1 MAGKGASGKKRIS
14 LWKILCILWCVI
26 AVGFWLSFFWMVFR
40 EKTYEFLQPRDSV
53 AEIHIGFCAEATDLY
68 SYPSEEW
75 RELVS
80 SRYQPHAE
88 LDPSQFDSFLED
100 FHSLECH
107 QWVNDPIPCIQGE
120 TIRILYT
127 DGSMEWICAHGT
139 FSWDSTTGKTDATW
153 YHFDTDPFREFLDSN
168 GH

>member
-1 MAGKGASGKKRIS
+1 MAKSGKKRS
-14 LWKILCILWCVI
+14 RVGKVLFVLWCAM
-26 AVGFWLSFFWMVFR
+26 AVCFWISFFWLVFR
-40 EKTYEFLQPRDSV
+40 EKTYEFLQSRDSV

-139 FSWDSTTGKTDATW
+139 FSWDSQTGAAKMTW
-153 YHFDTDPFREFLDSN
+153 YHFDKDAFPELLRSY
-168 GH
+168 GY

>member
-1 MAGKGASGKKRIS
+1 MAKPVKKRS
-14 LWKILCILWCVI
+14 RVGKVLFVLWCAM
-26 AVGFWLSFFWMVFR
+26 AVCFWISFFWLIFQ
-40 EKTYEFLQPRDSV
+40 EKTYDFLQPQDSV

-75 RELVS
+75 QELVS

-120 TIRILYT
+120 TIQILYT

-139 FSWDSTTGKTDATW
+139 FSWDSQTGTAKMTW
-153 YHFDTDPFREFLDSN
+153 YHFDKDAFPELLRSY
-168 GH
+168 GY